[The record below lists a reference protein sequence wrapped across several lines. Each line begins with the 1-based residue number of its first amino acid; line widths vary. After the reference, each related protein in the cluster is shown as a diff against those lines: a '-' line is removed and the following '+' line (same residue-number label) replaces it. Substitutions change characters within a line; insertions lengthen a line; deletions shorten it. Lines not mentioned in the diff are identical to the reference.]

1 MNEMIQKIS
10 QIQTHRLNVALSS
23 KFDDNFD
30 IRRQLEHFE
39 CEMNRTLVKCFQKN
53 HPTEF
58 GSGEVG
64 DMGGRPPTDDFFLR
78 KLRLSLEDFPD
89 PDGEKNHK
97 LLTYHL

>member
-1 MNEMIQKIS
+1 MKQIGEIS
-10 QIQTHRLNVALSS
+10 
-23 KFDDNFD
+23 D
-30 IRRQLEHFE
+30 E
-39 CEMNRTLVKCFQKN
+39 LVIFQKN

-89 PDGEKNHK
+89 PDGEKIINY
-97 LLTYHL
+97 YHIVNQFLIIIISTGVEHVNLH

>member
-1 MNEMIQKIS
+1 MKQIGKIS
-10 QIQTHRLNVALSS
+10 
-23 KFDDNFD
+23 D
-30 IRRQLEHFE
+30 E
-39 CEMNRTLVKCFQKN
+39 LVIFQKN

-89 PDGEKNHK
+89 PDGEKIILFVNQFLIIFNVISTGVDHAK
-97 LLTYHL
+97 LH

>member
-1 MNEMIQKIS
+1 MKQIGEIS
-10 QIQTHRLNVALSS
+10 
-23 KFDDNFD
+23 D
-30 IRRQLEHFE
+30 E
-39 CEMNRTLVKCFQKN
+39 LVIFQKN

-78 KLRLSLEDFPD
+78 RLRLSLEDFPD

>member
-1 MNEMIQKIS
+1 MN
-10 QIQTHRLNVALSS
+10 
-23 KFDDNFD
+23 
-30 IRRQLEHFE
+30 QLF
-39 CEMNRTLVKCFQKN
+39 FQKN

-89 PDGEKNHK
+89 PDEKKIINYYVS
-97 LLTYHL
+97 YHL

>member
-1 MNEMIQKIS
+1 VKKIGEIS
-10 QIQTHRLNVALSS
+10 
-23 KFDDNFD
+23 D
-30 IRRQLEHFE
+30 E
-39 CEMNRTLVKCFQKN
+39 LVIFQKN

-89 PDGEKNHK
+89 PEEKKSYYLLANSYSISV
-97 LLTYHL
+97 LLTISSPQ